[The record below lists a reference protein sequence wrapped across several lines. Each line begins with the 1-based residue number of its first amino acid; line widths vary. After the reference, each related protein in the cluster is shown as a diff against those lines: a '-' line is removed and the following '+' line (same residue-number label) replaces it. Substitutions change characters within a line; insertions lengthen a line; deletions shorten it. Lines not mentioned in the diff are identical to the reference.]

1 MPEPLKSYDFVY
13 VHTDIPEG
21 MTIREWRAERAGR
34 ATRLRDAQRAPA
46 HAELGRVDRVGAAP
60 PERRRAPRASS
71 CPLALERAALNHR
84 DIPVYTGRVKIVK
97 IRRVGNS
104 NVVSIP
110 RELEKS
116 GYTSGSSVL
125 VEELANGELRVIPTD
140 RVRER
145 IRDVGRRVVAEH
157 PEALEILANHDPDS
171 DSSHT

>member
-1 MPEPLKSYDFVY
+1 
-13 VHTDIPEG
+13 
-21 MTIREWRAERAGR
+21 
-34 ATRLRDAQRAPA
+34 
-46 HAELGRVDRVGAAP
+46 
-60 PERRRAPRASS
+60 
-71 CPLALERAALNHR
+71 
-84 DIPVYTGRVKIVK
+84 VKIVK

-116 GYTSGSSVL
+116 GYAPGASVL
-125 VEELANGELRVIPTD
+125 VAELANGELRVIPTD

-171 DSSHT
+171 DSSDA